1 MSAGEVVELGLLSED
16 PEDVV
21 AEGCEAVDALT
32 GNAVVEGVHPSE
44 V

>member
-1 MSAGEVVELGLLSED
+1 MSAGEVVELGLLSD

-21 AEGCEAVDALT
+21 AEGCEVVDALT